1 MKTNPLKVTD
11 KVRLR
16 DDVLGRHSQ
25 SVPAHAGYTPEQFRW
40 RNTLAKLAGKTGTIT
55 HIFEGKHVNV
65 DFRWEED
72 GIPAGTL
79 IGIDWTELV
88 KIHF

>member
-1 MKTNPLKVTD
+1 MKTNPFKVTD

-16 DDVLGRHSQ
+16 ADVLQRHCRT
-25 SVPAHAGYTPEQFRW
+25 VPAHAGYTTEQFRW
-40 RNTLAKLAGKTGTIT
+40 RETLKNLAGKTGTIT
-55 HIFEGKHVNV
+55 RVFEGSKSVNV

-79 IGIDWTELV
+79 IGIDWTELEAA
-88 KIHF
+88 